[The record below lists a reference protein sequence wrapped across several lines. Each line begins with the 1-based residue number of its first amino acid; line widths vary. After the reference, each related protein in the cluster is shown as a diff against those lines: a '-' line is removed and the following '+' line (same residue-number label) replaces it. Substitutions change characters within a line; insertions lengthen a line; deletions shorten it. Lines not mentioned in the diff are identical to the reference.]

1 MKKYSISIFY
11 SEDDGCY
18 VASVPELEGC
28 MAHGET
34 REEAMQEIQDAIE
47 VHIQMMQDVGRELP
61 LPVLY
66 A

>member
-11 SEDDGCY
+11 SEDDACY
-18 VASVPELEGC
+18 VASVPELKGC

-47 VHIQMMQDVGRELP
+47 VHIQMMQDVDRELP

-66 A
+66 V